1 MCHQT
6 VSLVARYLEER
17 GIPTMCRGSA
27 LDILTAGNPPRAT
40 FVDFPLGHTVG
51 KPFDRDGQVDIV
63 RRGLLGLET
72 MTAPGIE
79 TLAVRWSDDEDWKRE
94 ASDGASG
101 GDVRQ
106 PRDTTPRYQYEEDR
120 RLAEGG

>member
-1 MCHQT
+1 M
-6 VSLVARYLEER
+6 SLVARYLEQH
-17 GIPTMCRGSA
+17 GIPTMCIGSA

-40 FVDFPLGHTVG
+40 FVDFPLGHSVG
-51 KPFDRDGQVDIV
+51 KPFDAEGQIDIV
-63 RRGLLGLET
+63 RRGLQGLER

-79 TLAVRWSDDEDWKRE
+79 ILDVRWSDDEDWKRE

-120 RLAEGG
+120 LLAEGG